1 LCRATAAG
9 CCRLLLPP
17 STVLTPPELMSQS
30 SCVTFPLLLSR
41 LFISFSGGWIRVA
54 EFSVFYAARF
64 GSDFVVFFFSLGFSL
79 GPIVELFFLF
89 CFAAQEDFVFVL
101 WLLLLLLQGHD
112 GFLVGSVGVF
122 WKLKVQ
128 GR

>member
-1 LCRATAAG
+1 VV
-9 CCRLLLPP
+9 LLLVVLPP
-17 STVLTPPELMSQS
+17 STVLTPPELLSQS

-41 LFISFSGGWIRVA
+41 FSISFSGGWIRVA
-54 EFSVFYAARF
+54 EFSVFDAARF
-64 GSDFVVFFFSLGFSL
+64 GSDLWFLLFSWFSGTNSGAFFFC
-79 GPIVELFFLF
+79 F

-101 WLLLLLLQGHD
+101 LLLLLLQGHD
-112 GFLVGSVGVF
+112 SCLVGSVGMF

>member
-1 LCRATAAG
+1 
-9 CCRLLLPP
+9 
-17 STVLTPPELMSQS
+17 M
-30 SCVTFPLLLSR
+30 
-41 LFISFSGGWIRVA
+41 A

-64 GSDFVVFFFSLGFSL
+64 GSDLWFFLFSLGFL

-101 WLLLLLLQGHD
+101 WLLLLLLLLQGHE